1 MEGQCC
7 WGQAYLAEGLGGHD
21 AVQSFWSLSWST
33 GGRAEGAHAGSMTQ
47 AGGGCCMSLL
57 PVPSHT
63 LLLSPQEQVE
73 PL

>member
-1 MEGQCC
+1 MLLGT
-7 WGQAYLAEGLGGHD
+7 GLPGRGVRGHD